1 MSLGVFSAGS
11 SCFLWAWW
19 CVVVDVPSFA
29 EDGVAAADRLDTLPD
44 GVPMFTLGWEALAFA
59 AKYLRHPDGER
70 QGERWVFTPRQTR
83 FILWYY
89 AVDDNGDWL
98 FGHAAR
104 RLSKGPIVHSERV
117 FTPDGWRRHGDLRV
131 GDRVFAVDGSVS
143 RVAGLGPEVTEDC
156 YRVVF
161 SDGTSVRC
169 TGSHRWP
176 VDVFRGGGKRRREV
190 LTVAE
195 MLEMGLVYDR
205 KLTSGKTKATN
216 GGVGRFRTVE
226 SPIVDGSHA
235 DLPIDPYLF
244 GYWLGDGD
252 SDGFRIT
259 VGDADLEPFLSRC
272 ASVGVHPRVGY
283 HTRGGE
289 PISTARITFPDTGFR
304 AALVRLG
311 VLGAK
316 GIPSEYMAS
325 SALQRIELLRG
336 IVDSDGTV
344 DKNGRVEVSLKEGP
358 LATDVVDLCRSLG
371 LMPKVAVNRSSYR
384 GKYCGNRVCIAFT
397 SPYFNPA
404 SLPRKAER
412 AELKRSHKQL
422 FSRSRMIV
430 GVEPVESEPARCITI
445 THDSHQYLVGE
456 GLVPTCNSGKSPW
469 AAVMAVIELLAP
481 VRFSH
486 FDTGVRGGCI
496 GKPVALPWVQ
506 IAAAT
511 AEQTKNVM
519 MYIRSLLSPA
529 LAPELHRDFKLDVGK
544 EKVFVEPSGTL
555 EVITSSAAS
564 AEGSRATF
572 IIADELEHWLPS
584 NGGIDLFRTLK
595 ANLTKTGSRMVE
607 TLNSWV
613 PDAGSAGEETFK
625 SWCEIEDGVARRPK
639 MGILYDAVQAPPGVE
654 LSDEVALREALEFV
668 YADCPWSLKQLDSI
682 VSDIYTSRDASEARR
697 KYLNQNVAPD
707 SAWVDPQLWASMAD
721 RERVVS
727 PDEEIVLFFDGSIS
741 HDATALA
748 GCCLDDGHVVSFGV
762 WEPSLSKNDGR
773 PDRVDVRLVDERV
786 DWVMNNYNVVA
797 FFADVREWE
806 GFVHHV
812 WPERYRDRLQVWA
825 SPRGDLPA
833 PIAWDMRGKVREF
846 TLAAELTEADIL
858 QRRFTNDGDR
868 LMANHVR
875 NARRYENRWGSSV
888 CKETKK
894 SPKKIDACVAM
905 IGARHVYRLVKES
918 DRSSMTY
925 EAFFA

>member
-1 MSLGVFSAGS
+1 M
-11 SCFLWAWW
+11 
-19 CVVVDVPSFA
+19 VDVPSFA

-104 RLSKGPIVHSERV
+104 RLSKG
-117 FTPDGWRRHGDLRV
+117 
-131 GDRVFAVDGSVS
+131 
-143 RVAGLGPEVTEDC
+143 
-156 YRVVF
+156 
-161 SDGTSVRC
+161 
-169 TGSHRWP
+169 
-176 VDVFRGGGKRRREV
+176 
-190 LTVAE
+190 
-195 MLEMGLVYDR
+195 
-205 KLTSGKTKATN
+205 
-216 GGVGRFRTVE
+216 
-226 SPIVDGSHA
+226 
-235 DLPIDPYLF
+235 
-244 GYWLGDGD
+244 
-252 SDGFRIT
+252 
-259 VGDADLEPFLSRC
+259 
-272 ASVGVHPRVGY
+272 
-283 HTRGGE
+283 
-289 PISTARITFPDTGFR
+289 
-304 AALVRLG
+304 
-311 VLGAK
+311 
-316 GIPSEYMAS
+316 
-325 SALQRIELLRG
+325 
-336 IVDSDGTV
+336 
-344 DKNGRVEVSLKEGP
+344 
-358 LATDVVDLCRSLG
+358 
-371 LMPKVAVNRSSYR
+371 
-384 GKYCGNRVCIAFT
+384 
-397 SPYFNPA
+397 
-404 SLPRKAER
+404 
-412 AELKRSHKQL
+412 
-422 FSRSRMIV
+422 
-430 GVEPVESEPARCITI
+430 
-445 THDSHQYLVGE
+445 
-456 GLVPTCNSGKSPW
+456 SGKSPW

-544 EKVFVEPSGTL
+544 EKVFVDPSGTL